1 MKGWLE
7 VAQECGCATPA
18 ECALFP
24 APGEAHPGA
33 DLALQVIRVDGKD
46 CRRPPAG

>member
-24 APGEAHPGA
+24 APGEEPLNV
-33 DLALQVIRVDGKD
+33 DLAMQVVRVEGKD
-46 CRRPPAG
+46 CRRSPEG